1 MEIKTIAEECVQ
13 WEHPAPRTPQ
23 VKAAGTLSASPASQ
37 AEQGSSWRVD
47 PDEAK
52 VLLGFHECFL
62 MESLWEPGRKPWGI
76 PCYVFA
82 RREVTTPAQL
92 QALLLELM
100 ALLAQEWK
108 GLHQS
113 LRKLQPSCCS
123 LPHFNQPRAVCAQAR
138 FIDYA
143 MNFGRFDSTCFSS
156 NLFQA

>member
-62 MESLWEPGRKPWGI
+62 CSWNPFGSQGGSHGVFLAMSLQEGR
-76 PCYVFA
+76 
-82 RREVTTPAQL
+82 
-92 QALLLELM
+92 
-100 ALLAQEWK
+100 
-108 GLHQS
+108 
-113 LRKLQPSCCS
+113 
-123 LPHFNQPRAVCAQAR
+123 
-138 FIDYA
+138 
-143 MNFGRFDSTCFSS
+143 
-156 NLFQA
+156 